1 MKCFHCDG
9 DTIKTEHEDFDERF
23 NEKYTRLT
31 KLLCINCGA
40 FYNVFL
46 PTDKK
51 FFTTLEDEE
60 ED

>member
-9 DTIKTEHEDFDERF
+9 DTTKLEHEDFDERF

-31 KLLCINCGA
+31 KVICTNCGA

-51 FFTTLEDEE
+51 YLAQE

>member
-9 DTIKTEHEDFDERF
+9 DTTKLEHEDFDERF
-23 NEKYTRLT
+23 DEKYTRLT
-31 KLLCINCGA
+31 KVICTNCGA
-40 FYNVFL
+40 FYNVYL

-51 FFTTLEDEE
+51 YLTQE

>member
-9 DTIKTEHEDFDERF
+9 DTIKTEHEDFDEIF

-31 KLLCINCGA
+31 KLLCIDCGA
-40 FYNVFL
+40 FYNVYL
-46 PTDKK
+46 PTEKK
-51 FFTTLEDEE
+51 YLPQE

>member
-9 DTIKTEHEDFDERF
+9 DTRKTEHEDFDERF

-31 KLLCINCGA
+31 KLLCIDCGA
-40 FYNVFL
+40 HYNVYL
-46 PTDKK
+46 PTEKK
-51 FFTTLEDEE
+51 YLTEEE

>member
-31 KLLCINCGA
+31 KLLCIDCGA
-40 FYNVFL
+40 HYNVYL
-46 PTDKK
+46 PTEKK
-51 FFTTLEDEE
+51 YLTEE

>member
-9 DTIKTEHEDFDERF
+9 DTTKLGHEDFDERF
-23 NEKYTRLT
+23 DEKYTRLT
-31 KLLCINCGA
+31 KLICTNCGA
-40 FYNVFL
+40 FYNVYL

-51 FFTTLEDEE
+51 FFTKFEDEE

>member
-9 DTIKTEHEDFDERF
+9 DTTKLEHEDFDERF

-31 KLLCINCGA
+31 KVICTNCGA

-51 FFTTLEDEE
+51 YLTQE

>member
-9 DTIKTEHEDFDERF
+9 DTTKLEHEDFDERF
-23 NEKYTRLT
+23 DEEYTRLT
-31 KLLCINCGA
+31 KLICTNCGA

-51 FFTTLEDEE
+51 FFTKFEDEE

>member
-9 DTIKTEHEDFDERF
+9 DTTKLEHEDFDERF
-23 NEKYTRLT
+23 DEKYTRLT
-31 KLLCINCGA
+31 KLICTNCGA

-51 FFTTLEDEE
+51 YLAQE

>member
-9 DTIKTEHEDFDERF
+9 DTTKLEHEDFDERF
-23 NEKYTRLT
+23 DEKYTRLT
-31 KLLCINCGA
+31 KVICTNCGA

-51 FFTTLEDEE
+51 YLAQE

>member
-9 DTIKTEHEDFDERF
+9 DTIKTEHEDFDEIF

-31 KLLCINCGA
+31 KLLCIDCGA
-40 FYNVFL
+40 FYYVYL
-46 PTDKK
+46 PTEKK
-51 FFTTLEDEE
+51 YLTQE